1 MSFLKGKNVLLGV
14 SGSIAAYKSILL
26 LRLLKK
32 EECNV
37 KVILT
42 KSALDFVTPLTFS
55 TLSENQTYVN
65 FIEENEDEKIFWKTT
80 SEINITD
87 KQQKKKFRNQ
97 HQHQLQRRHET
108 YSQNRILNKRQH
120 QNNNQ
125 HRN

>member
-55 TLSENQTYVN
+55 TLSENQTYLNFKKGITSFRQERKKSSRGKVN
-65 FIEENEDEKIFWKTT
+65 
-80 SEINITD
+80 
-87 KQQKKKFRNQ
+87 
-97 HQHQLQRRHET
+97 
-108 YSQNRILNKRQH
+108 
-120 QNNNQ
+120 
-125 HRN
+125 